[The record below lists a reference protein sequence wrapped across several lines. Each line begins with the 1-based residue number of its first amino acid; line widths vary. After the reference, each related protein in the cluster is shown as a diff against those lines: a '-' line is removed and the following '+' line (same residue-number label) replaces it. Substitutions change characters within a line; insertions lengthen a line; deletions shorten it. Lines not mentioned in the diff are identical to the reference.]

1 MTEIRVRALT
11 DQDDRSAFTSGDA
24 ALDRFFQRFAG
35 QNQFRHHIG
44 VTYVATEGPSI
55 LGFVTVS
62 ASSIEI
68 EKLPAKALKKLPAY
82 PLPVLRIARLAS
94 ATEAR
99 GRGIGTMLLR
109 AAFQLAWDMAHEYGC
124 VGVVVDA
131 KEGAVAFYER
141 YGFEAFE
148 VLEGASNERPMPLPM
163 FLPLGSIPKA
173 SD

>member
-1 MTEIRVRALT
+1 
-11 DQDDRSAFTSGDA
+11 
-24 ALDRFFQRFAG
+24 
-35 QNQFRHHIG
+35 
-44 VTYVATEGPSI
+44 
-55 LGFVTVS
+55 
-62 ASSIEI
+62 
-68 EKLPAKALKKLPAY
+68 
-82 PLPVLRIARLAS
+82 
-94 ATEAR
+94 
-99 GRGIGTMLLR
+99 MLLR

-148 VLEGASNERPMPLPM
+148 VLDGGSNERPIPLPM